1 MTRIMFLFS
10 RCLLWPSSCVKLLNY
25 QIFVI
30 EFLTILLIRL
40 NYVSSLPL
48 EIPICCPSG
57 YVLVDINQGI
67 LRSEKYECMSAENAS
82 RSDSRWEFFQSE
94 LIHGFRIKTVNVSSV
109 PQCDKQTLFKFS
121 EEVDLSPRSCL
132 IKLYGAMYAI
142 SCPPSENHELIHK
155 VSVMRKCCPYDYI
168 YESELKK
175 CIKKNIPLNYYEVF
189 YDHPV
194 VLNDNQL
201 QCTSS
206 QAIVEYNL
214 RYNDFKFVNGYLLIK
229 LTNQKFDIDEFC
241 VEGVVNSNEV
251 VVYNRSLVNFKNSL
265 RFLVRVCNRESIC
278 DRIPCIRKCCED
290 GQILARVNGTTRCMR
305 DLTDVGYHSFESFDL
320 SGHFDKPSVFGV
332 VRGLECK
339 KFRLEAD
346 PDNAEDEHSI
356 SDDDGSIYLQ
366 FLRMRLENTR
376 YCVEKIRN
384 ASSGPQKLYTF
395 VCFEDIGKDNL
406 KFSLYSIGCLISC
419 FFYALTLL
427 VYLSISK
434 LRNLPGKILICLVV
448 SLFTAYLGIAS
459 TQIRQPD
466 DKICFAC
473 AFCIYFSLM
482 AAFAWTNVMCF
493 DIWQTFGSSQRAH
506 SMNNKHNKKFIF
518 YSLYGWGLPSLLT
531 TITIC
536 LTKFD
541 ILSDHLRPKF
551 GKGRCWFEHTLAKS
565 QLIFFSCPIG
575 VLFMVNLLL
584 FSLTLRYCN
593 KVKREIFRMQ
603 SSNIEKPVLRKRF
616 FMDRARFVMNTKLF
630 MVMGITWFLEFVSII
645 FYDRRK
651 TVFWYLSDSV
661 NVLLGVIVFF
671 IFVFK
676 KRVWMAVLVKLGCA
690 SRESLKSSP
699 GTYTTYSTCG
709 TPNLNLNR
717 MKSAE
722 SHSSLLSPASAAIR
736 RPS

>member
-1 MTRIMFLFS
+1 MFLFS
-10 RCLLWPSSCVKLLNY
+10 QRLSMLSFDRLLFLNY
-25 QIFVI
+25 QFFVI
-30 EFLTILLIRL
+30 GILSLLFCLGMRF
-40 NYVSSLPL
+40 VSAEPL
-48 EIPICCPSG
+48 EIPICCPVG

-67 LRSEKYECMSAENAS
+67 FRSEKYECMPAKNAS
-82 RSDSRWEFFQSE
+82 HIDFRWEFFESE
-94 LIHGFRIKTVNVSSV
+94 IIHGFRIKTVNKSSV
-109 PQCDKQTLFKFS
+109 PQCDNQILVKFS
-121 EEVDLSPRSCL
+121 EEVNLQPRSCL
-132 IKLYGAMYAI
+132 VKLYGAMYAI
-142 SCPPSENHELIHK
+142 SCPYKDDKFIYK
-155 VSVMRKCCPYDYI
+155 VSVMRKCCPVDYI
-168 YESELKK
+168 YESALKR
-175 CIKKNIPLNYYEVF
+175 CIKKNIPLNYYEIF
-189 YDHPV
+189 FDHPV

-201 QCTSS
+201 QCKSS

-214 RYNDFKFVNGYLLIK
+214 RYNDFKFYNGYLLIK
-229 LTNQKFDIDEFC
+229 LLNQRFDIDEFC
-241 VEGVVNSNEV
+241 VEGVVDSSEV
-251 VVYNRSLVNFKNSL
+251 AQKTSVASFRNSL
-265 RFLVRVCNRESIC
+265 RFLVRVCDRESIC

-290 GQILARVNGTTRCMR
+290 GQILTKVNRTTMCKR
-305 DLTDVGYHSFESFDL
+305 DSTDVSYHSFESFDL

-346 PDNAEDEHSI
+346 PDNTEDIHSI
-356 SDDDGSIYLQ
+356 SDDDGSIYIP
-366 FLRMRLENTR
+366 FLKMRLKNTN

-384 ASSGPQKLYTF
+384 ASSGPQKLFTF

-406 KFSLYSIGCLISC
+406 KFSLYSVGCLISC
-419 FFYALTLL
+419 FFYAITLI

-434 LRNLPGKILICLVV
+434 LRNLPGKILICLVIC
-448 SLFTAYLGIAS
+448 LFVAYLGIAA

-466 DKICFAC
+466 DNICFAS

-493 DIWQTFGSSQRAH
+493 DIWQTFGSQR
-506 SMNNKHNKKFIF
+506 SNGMNQKHNKKFIF
-518 YSLYGWGLPSLLT
+518 YSLYGWGLPSLAT

-541 ILSDHLRPKF
+541 ILSEHLRPKF

-575 VLFMVNLLL
+575 VLFMVNLVL
-584 FSLTLRYCN
+584 FTLTLRYCN

-603 SSNIEKPVLRKRF
+603 SSNTEKPVLRKRF

-651 TVFWYLSDSV
+651 TFFWYLSDSV

-676 KRVWMAVLVKLGCA
+676 KRVWLTILIKLGFA
-690 SRESLKSSP
+690 SRDSLKSNP
-699 GTYTTYSTCG
+699 ATTYSTCG
-709 TPNLNLNR
+709 TPNLNMNR
-717 MKSAE
+717 MRGAE
-722 SHSSLLSPASAAIR
+722 SHSSLLSPASAAMR